1 MTLPTT
7 LPMSRRQ
14 FNQAILA
21 SLASAAIPS
30 VYAATAPARPAPIA
44 LVEGRDWEAI
54 NPPLPGDS
62 PGKIEVLEFFS
73 YGCSHCNEFNPM
85 VHRWAAKLPRDISF
99 RRVPV
104 SFDRAAWSNLSRLF
118 YSLEATGNLPRL
130 DQAVFDAIHLRKT
143 NLYTEQAAIDWVASQ
158 GVNAKTFR
166 DAMRSFAVE
175 SRVMRSEQLSRAYK
189 VKGVPFLTVD
199 GRYGVV
205 GQAANHLSELLGI
218 ANALITKAR
227 SLPKK

>member
-1 MTLPTT
+1 
-7 LPMSRRQ
+7 MSINRRQ
-14 FNQAILA
+14 FHQALLA
-21 SLASAAIPS
+21 ALASASLP
-30 VYAATAPARPAPIA
+30 AAFSSAEAAA

-85 VHRWAAKLPRDISF
+85 VHRWAAKLPRDLSF

-104 SFDRAAWSNLSRLF
+104 SFNRAAWSNLSRLY
-118 YSLEATGNLPRL
+118 YSLEATGHLARL
-130 DQAVFDAIHLRKT
+130 DQAVFDAIHLRKA
-143 NLYTEQAAIDWVASQ
+143 NLYTEQAAIDWAASQ
-158 GVNAKTFR
+158 GINAKTFR
-166 DAMRSFAVE
+166 DAMRSFTVD

-199 GRYGVV
+199 GRFAVV
-205 GQAANHLSELLGI
+205 GQAASHLSELLVI
-218 ANALITKAR
+218 ANGLITKAR
-227 SLPKK
+227 SQPKR